1 MCQRVVASK
10 RFPNVIA
17 VLELCDL
24 AEVEIFV
31 TFYRFTTEVNDLNI
45 NGARCHYYEYKLT
58 QTTVALSNVET

>member
-1 MCQRVVASK
+1 M
-10 RFPNVIA
+10 IA